1 MNINNKQRIT
11 KMKINI
17 DIERM
22 IGSNGKA
29 KVYIPEV
36 HYEIDDMDYV
46 DMNEM
51 NILKSKIQDVVE
63 DGIHNAW
70 LAEHLNDSH

>member
-1 MNINNKQRIT
+1 
-11 KMKINI
+11 MKIYI
-17 DIERM
+17 DIDRL
-22 IGSNGKA
+22 IGANGRA
-29 KVYIPEV
+29 QSYTPEV

-51 NILKSKIQDVVE
+51 NILKNKIQDVVE

-70 LAEHLNDSH
+70 LAEHLNN